1 MVVFAFSSNTV
12 KMSLFSAMTDSL
24 TPKKQQQQTHNT
36 KVAIAITSPHIA
48 TLPLAESLRVCGRSP
63 CILTHLFVFYTLG
76 KKANHMAI
84 IGNRWHLPNVNG
96 GAYHCNL
103 KHSTPRINCHLSQ
116 QILHYCSG

>member
-1 MVVFAFSSNTV
+1 VFAFSSNTV
-12 KMSLFSAMTDSL
+12 KMSLSSAMTDSL
-24 TPKKQQQQTHNT
+24 TPKKQQQTHNT
-36 KVAIAITSPHIA
+36 TVAISITSPHIA
-48 TLPLAESLRVCGRSP
+48 MLPLAESLHVCGKSP

-103 KHSTPRINCHLSQ
+103 KHSTPCINCHLSQ
-116 QILHYCSG
+116 QILPYCSG

>member
-1 MVVFAFSSNTV
+1 MVAFAFSSNTGNV
-12 KMSLFSAMTDSL
+12 PFLSHDRFPH
-24 TPKKQQQQTHNT
+24 PKKQQQQTHNT
-36 KVAIAITSPHIA
+36 KVAIAITSPHIV

-96 GAYHCNL
+96 AAYHCNL

-116 QILHYCSG
+116 QILRYCSG